1 AEAVRRPV
9 SPRSP
14 WGRRRVRPPSSRP
27 AATPPGAPALSVTT
41 GRFEYRPVCP
51 RHRAPTGRTDDC
63 RSDSRGSCRAAR
75 PQGPRAPR
83 CVPEGTRGGPDLHR
97 GPRSRPG
104 HPAGRGRRRPDEDRA
119 LRHRGRGSRGRRPGR
134 ARQSHRDARRA
145 HRPGLSEARRGA
157 GGRGVRPQ
165 AGRAD
170 HRALRRRDRHH
181 HPEPRMTRPSTTGHT
196 DPTVQPVPA
205 SVVERV
211 DAADTTL
218 QNPRPAVVSLG
229 ANLGNRLETLQ
240 GAVDAL
246 EDTPG
251 IRVKAV
257 SPVYET
263 EPWGVE
269 PGSQPSYFNAVAVLK
284 TTLPPSSLLER
295 AQAVEEAFHRVRD
308 ERWGPR
314 TLDVDIVSY
323 AEVRS

>member
-1 AEAVRRPV
+1 
-9 SPRSP
+9 
-14 WGRRRVRPPSSRP
+14 
-27 AATPPGAPALSVTT
+27 
-41 GRFEYRPVCP
+41 
-51 RHRAPTGRTDDC
+51 
-63 RSDSRGSCRAAR
+63 
-75 PQGPRAPR
+75 
-83 CVPEGTRGGPDLHR
+83 
-97 GPRSRPG
+97 
-104 HPAGRGRRRPDEDRA
+104 
-119 LRHRGRGSRGRRPGR
+119 
-134 ARQSHRDARRA
+134 
-145 HRPGLSEARRGA
+145 
-157 GGRGVRPQ
+157 
-165 AGRAD
+165 
-170 HRALRRRDRHH
+170 
-181 HPEPRMTRPSTTGHT
+181 MTRPSDRGHT

-218 QNPRPAVVSLG
+218 HNPKRAVVSLG

-269 PGSQPSYFNAVAVLK
+269 PGSQPSYFNAVVVLK

-295 AQAVEEAFHRVRD
+295 AHAVEEAFHRVRD

-323 AEVRS
+323 ADLHSDDPHLTLPHPRAHERAFVLAPWHDVDPEAELPGRGPVADLLDAVTREGVTPRADLELRLPE